1 MDDKLRTHLDKYL
14 NYWVIGIVSLL
25 ALFFLPFLGSA
36 AGLALVLPTTAAGW
50 IVYVSTKIIIATINV
65 LLFHCFFQQSKVNI
79 KDNPRY
85 VEALRILDKYKIK
98 KQTFRSPE
106 KFTRSSYLNKGT
118 TIFITT
124 ILGAFSLTQALLIFD
139 LVMFLTYL
147 FTLILGVIF
156 GVLNMKSSEIY
167 WTEEMWYYA
176 KQIEQEQ
183 KQVQKE
189 EINND
194 SQQHYTSQSSTAG
207 GEEQTRYCEPL

>member
-14 NYWVIGIVSLL
+14 NYWIIGIFSLL

-50 IVYVSTKIIIATINV
+50 IVYVSTKVIIATINV
-65 LLFHCFFQQSKVNI
+65 LLFHCFFQQSKVNV

-85 VEALRILDKYKIK
+85 IEALQILDKYKIK

-106 KFTRSSYLNKGT
+106 KFTRSSYRNKGT

-124 ILGAFSLTQALLIFD
+124 ILGAFSLTQALLVFN

-176 KQIEQEQ
+176 KQIEEEQE
-183 KQVQKE
+183 KAQKE

-194 SQQHYTSQSSTAG
+194 KQEQCDPVELTATSI
-207 GEEQTRYCEPL
+207 EE